1 MHKQI
6 ASEIEKKGIIK
17 IDNFLDINEIKKISK
32 IIKYYS
38 APKNTPESY
47 FPTNFKAM
55 GLKILNLNFIKFF
68 HSLEIL
74 KISKKKKIR
83 RLS

>member
-38 APKNTPESY
+38 APKNTPEAISQRILSNGVE
-47 FPTNFKAM
+47 NFK
-55 GLKILNLNFIKFF
+55 FKFY
-68 HSLEIL
+68 
-74 KISKKKKIR
+74 
-83 RLS
+83 

>member
-1 MHKQI
+1 MFLTKFGKKELIICVQTN
-6 ASEIEKKGIIK
+6 SFRNRKKGIIK

-47 FPTNFKAM
+47 FPTNFSN
-55 GLKILNLNFIKFF
+55 GVENFKFKF
-68 HSLEIL
+68 Y
-74 KISKKKKIR
+74 
-83 RLS
+83 